1 MATENKKYIPTLR
14 FPEFQN
20 DGEWKRCKL
29 SDVAVRKGKKN
40 TKGIELPVYTNS
52 ATSGVISQEDY
63 FDREIVTKENLVNYG
78 IIEPN
83 DFVYNPCVSVTAP
96 VGPISRNK
104 LSRGIM
110 SPLYLIFG
118 FNGGDI
124 NFFEHYFKGNSW
136 HNYLRAKANYGARF
150 DRINIGTKEFMDMP
164 IPYPSL
170 AEQKKIADCLSS
182 LDKYIDATKRKL
194 ELLKEHKKGL
204 MQRLFPAK
212 GKATPELRFP
222 EFQNDG
228 EWQIVS
234 LGEITSVVN
243 RRNKSNRSLPIYS
256 INNAEGFVPQSQQ
269 FAGMDS
275 EARGYDISAYKIIG
289 KHTFAYNPARINV
302 GSIGYSGELKDI
314 LISSLYVCFKTMDN
328 VDDDF
333 LMCFFNSYIFNQ
345 AVESN
350 VEGGI
355 RSYLF
360 YENFSRIKIAIP
372 SLYEQKRIASC
383 ITSIEDMIKQ
393 TNKQICL
400 LETHKNGLLQQLFPK
415 IK

>member
-83 DFVYNPCVSVTAP
+83 DFVYNPRVSVTAP

-182 LDKYIDATKRKL
+182 LYKYIEATKRKL
-194 ELLKEHKKGL
+194 ELLKEHKRGL

-212 GKATPELRFP
+212 GKTTPELRFP

-228 EWQIVS
+228 EWQTMS

-256 INNAEGFVPQSQQ
+256 INNADGFVPQSQQ

-314 LISSLYVCFKTMDN
+314 LISSLYICFKTMDN

-360 YENFSRIKIAIP
+360 YENFSRINIAIP

-383 ITSIEDMIKQ
+383 ITSIEDMIKK
-393 TNKQICL
+393 TNEQIIL
-400 LETHKNGLLQQLFPK
+400 FETHKKGLLQQLFPM

>member
-52 ATSGVISQEDY
+52 ATLGVISQEDY

-78 IIEPN
+78 IIEPD
-83 DFVYNPCVSVTAP
+83 DFVYNPRVSVTAP

-170 AEQKKIADCLSS
+170 AEQKKVADCLSS
-182 LDKYIDATKRKL
+182 LDKYIYATKRKL

-212 GKATPELRFP
+212 GKTTPELRFP

-228 EWQIVS
+228 EWQIMS

-333 LMCFFNSYIFNQ
+333 IMCFFNSYIFNQ

-360 YENFSRIKIAIP
+360 YENFSRINIAIP

-383 ITSIEDMIKQ
+383 ITSIEDVIKQ

-400 LETHKNGLLQQLFPK
+400 LESHKNGLLQQLFPK

>member
-83 DFVYNPCVSVTAP
+83 DFVYNPRVSVTAP

-170 AEQKKIADCLSS
+170 AEQKKVADCLSS

-194 ELLKEHKKGL
+194 ELLKEYKKGL

-212 GKATPELRFP
+212 GKTTPELRFP

-228 EWQIVS
+228 EWVEVQFGSIINVNS
-234 LGEITSVVN
+234 GKDYKHLDVGNIPVYGTGGYMLSVNDRLSDIDAVGIGRKGTIDKPQYLKAPFWTVDTLFFLTSSKN
-243 RRNKSNRSLPIYS
+243 
-256 INNAEGFVPQSQQ
+256 
-269 FAGMDS
+269 
-275 EARGYDISAYKIIG
+275 YDIRYLYYLCQTIPWKTYG
-289 KHTFAYNPARINV
+289 EQTGVP
-302 GSIGYSGELKDI
+302 SISK
-314 LISSLYVCFKTMDN
+314 
-328 VDDDF
+328 
-333 LMCFFNSYIFNQ
+333 NSIDKLDVVITTNL
-345 AVESN
+345 VEQQ
-350 VEGGI
+350 
-355 RSYLF
+355 
-360 YENFSRIKIAIP
+360 KIAQ
-372 SLYEQKRIASC
+372 SLLHLDNAMDAIKRKIH
-383 ITSIEDMIKQ
+383 
-393 TNKQICL
+393 L
-400 LETHKNGLLQQLFPK
+400 LETHKYGLMQNLFPNLNNY
-415 IK
+415 

>member
-83 DFVYNPCVSVTAP
+83 DFVYNPRVSVTAP

-136 HNYLRAKANYGARF
+136 HNHLRAKANYGARF

-194 ELLKEHKKGL
+194 ELLKEHKRGL

-212 GKATPELRFP
+212 GKTTPEIRFP

>member
-83 DFVYNPCVSVTAP
+83 DFVYNPRVSVTAP

-150 DRINIGTKEFMDMP
+150 DRINIGTKKFMDMP

-212 GKATPELRFP
+212 GKTTPELRFP

>member
-83 DFVYNPCVSVTAP
+83 DFVYNPRVSVTAP

-212 GKATPELRFP
+212 GKTTPELRFP

-228 EWQIVS
+228 EWQVVS